1 MMDSC
6 DKCGRSAELFYNEES
21 GLAYCESCDEDETN
35 EETILGATKI
45 ERALRGEAAITAY
58 GNGYALALAH
68 SDERTDFEDAEDD
81 RAILVARF
89 PGGKE
94 SALHGY
100 SDGFRAGIKKNAP
113 SVEIRRAL
121 DSLDRFVRRAVRA
134 GLRAE
139 VSALAPRVMV
149 VPADGGEDGRMY
161 RVLDRDGNDVGEGLF
176 PDEEGALMVAREIGR
191 GLSFAG
197 LCYAER
203 ISLARALVESVDD
216 DLWRNQPKPLR
227 DPLWQVR
234 EDSKIRE
241 ALRALRAIRYE
252 EIPRAFA
259 MDALLSS
266 LRNDDGTWTA

>member
-1 MMDSC
+1 MDSC

-161 RVLDRDGNDVGEGLF
+161 RVLDRDGNDVGEGFF
-176 PDEEGALMVAREIGR
+176 PREEDAIRVALEIAR